1 VCRICIYTQ
10 SGDLVTTLTHIS
22 EEGNTEQWNL
32 QNDSNQ
38 LVSSGIYLFTI
49 DQTKDEMGRELNL
62 NSSGKFVI
70 IR

>member
-1 VCRICIYTQ
+1 
-10 SGDLVTTLTHIS
+10 LVTTLTHIS
-22 EEGNTEQWNL
+22 EVGITEQWNL